1 MPLRVEERL
10 RGEYLSGLVE
20 AHPFAWERAH
30 GFMWPIWRKQHQV
43 ASSPGFDIEWFVV
56 YKYVYHVGRGNV
68 AVEHMQ
74 MEEAAPGVHKPKVGA
89 I

>member
-20 AHPFAWERAH
+20 AHPFAWERPY
-30 GFMWPIWRKQHQV
+30 GFWWSIRRKQHQV
-43 ASSPGFDIEWFVV
+43 ASSPGVDIEWFVV
-56 YKYVYHVGRGNV
+56 YKYVCHAWRGDV

-74 MEEAAPGVHKPKVGA
+74 MEEVGA